1 MSEKSDLVVDEG
13 RPTIEETLD
22 NTIGQ
27 IVPND
32 EHFLEEDMTEQH
44 SSSARALTETK
55 LPRLQKL
62 ARPIFLQRPGSKVS

>member
-1 MSEKSDLVVDEG
+1 MVVDEG

-62 ARPIFLQRPGSKVS
+62 A